1 MTAEQYIRALD
12 KEGLRREVLCRRDS
26 ISGELRRQK
35 NEKII
40 ELLLGLD
47 EFRNAHTVLFY
58 ASFRSEVDTFA
69 AMSYSL
75 SRQKSIA
82 LPKVDKAT
90 RSLKLYD
97 IISLNELRRG
107 YFNIPEPP
115 SSDTME
121 RQVHDVDLIIVPGVA
136 FDLRCNRLGYGQGFY
151 DKLLSGVRDRSIKCD
166 AEEFWPPLIALSYEA
181 QIVASIPAE
190 AHDIRMDK
198 IITEKG
204 IKDCHG

>member
-1 MTAEQYIRALD
+1 MRIEQYSQTLD
-12 KEGLRREVLCRRDS
+12 KGGLRREVLCRRDS
-26 ISGELRRQK
+26 ISRELRRQK
-35 NEKII
+35 NEKIK
-40 ELLLGLD
+40 ELLLELD

-82 LPKVDKAT
+82 VPKVDRAT
-90 RSLKLYD
+90 RSLKLYE
-97 IISLNELRRG
+97 IMSLNEFSPG
-107 YFNIPEPP
+107 YFGIPEPP
-115 SSDTME
+115 SSDRME
-121 RQVHDVDLIIVPGVA
+121 RKVHNVDLIIVPGVA

-151 DKLLSGVRDRSIKCD
+151 DKLLSGVRHRSINCE
-166 AEEFWPPLIALSYEA
+166 AQVFWSPLIALSYEA
-181 QIVASIPAE
+181 QIVTSIPAE

-204 IKDCHG
+204 IKDCHE